1 MANPQVENGYTRIA
15 NELLDAICRLKISGN
30 EFRILLFIIRKTYG
44 YNRRSAE
51 ISLSE
56 IAEAVGLKACHVST
70 SIKNLS
76 KNHVIVVSERNGNKP
91 RTLQLQKDYSLWC
104 MCYENRNS
112 KNGNTENR
120 NSKNGNTCVT
130 ENGNTSITENRTH
143 TFKDNIKNNVKD
155 SVCTHTGKHEI
166 SSITISDILKIADQ
180 LGFVWDER
188 EAQAFLDYNLDIGRK
203 GGWEYAAKKWEENRK
218 KRCKTGKKPDL
229 TAEEAA
235 EMDEYLALVNR
246 FPGL

>member
-30 EFRILLFIIRKTYG
+30 EFRILLFIIRRTYG
-44 YNRRSAE
+44 FQRKSAE

-56 IAEAVGLKACHVST
+56 IAGAVGMSAQNISRE
-70 SIKNLS
+70 IKKLIQYHIIYS
-76 KNHVIVVSERNGNKP
+76 EKNSGNIP
-91 RTLQLQKDYSLWC
+91 NTIQLQKDYSKWEC
-104 MCYENRNS
+104 IIKNDNS
-112 KNGNTENR
+112 KNRALSNLTIL
-120 NSKNGNTCVT
+120 KND
-130 ENGNTSITENRTH
+130 NTSTINS
-143 TFKDNIKNNVKD
+143 DNTSTIKTDTPTYKEKEKNNKE
-155 SVCTHTGKHEI
+155 SVCTHMSNHENSVI
-166 SSITISDILKIADQ
+166 QISDILKIADQ
-180 LGFVWDER
+180 LGFAWDER

-203 GGWEYAAKKWEENRK
+203 GGWEYAVKKWEENRK

-235 EMDEYLALVNR
+235 EMDEYLALANR